1 MKHSGWQLLQ
11 FRDSLMPVN
20 RIMLVCQQNQG
31 VPATRN
37 NDIMTTSQPFTLSR
51 QQKNFF
57 DTFGYLVLPGLLR
70 QNAADISAAFERLY
84 AKDDREI
91 IDWRHEAHYM
101 KSRRVL
107 LQFIEREPELAALLN
122 HPVIDGIFS
131 GLLGGDY
138 LYRASEGNIFTGDTY
153 WHSDLYGAHFK
164 YRHVKILLYLEPLDE
179 NSGAFR
185 AIPGSHLFGDKFAN
199 LLERYVWKHEENYGL
214 QKDEVPCVTI
224 PTQPGDALVF
234 DYRLK
239 HATSHTQNNRRMF
252 SICASER
259 FADEDLPILAKLVN
273 DYLPM
278 SGGNVYRPEFVA
290 AANEPLQR
298 HLTQCL
304 QAFQSLQAGKAGNP
318 VA

>member
-1 MKHSGWQLLQ
+1 M
-11 FRDSLMPVN
+11 N
-20 RIMLVCQQNQG
+20 NQ
-31 VPATRN
+31 AMN
-37 NDIMTTSQPFTLSR
+37 NVTSFKLTR

-57 DTFGYLVLPGLLR
+57 DTFGYLVLPGLLK
-70 QNAADISAAFERLY
+70 DSIDSISAAFEKLY
-84 AKDDREI
+84 QKDDKEI

-107 LQFIEREPELAALLN
+107 LQFIERQPELAALLD
-122 HPVIDGIFS
+122 HPVIDGIFRE
-131 GLLGGDY
+131 LLGANY

-153 WHSDLYGAHFK
+153 WHSDLYGADFK
-164 YRHVKILLYLEPLDE
+164 YRHVKILLYLEPLDAD
-179 NSGAFR
+179 SGAFR

-199 LLERYVWKHEENYGL
+199 LLERWVWKHEDNYGL
-214 QKDEVPCVTI
+214 QKNEVPCVVV

-252 SICASER
+252 SICASQR
-259 FADEDLPILAKLVN
+259 FADEDLPVLAKLVK

-290 AANEPLQR
+290 NANESLQG
-298 HLTQCL
+298 HISQCL
-304 QAFQSLQAGKAGNP
+304 QAFNLLQEGKTGSP

>member
-1 MKHSGWQLLQ
+1 MTNS
-11 FRDSLMPVN
+11 
-20 RIMLVCQQNQG
+20 
-31 VPATRN
+31 PAFKLT
-37 NDIMTTSQPFTLSR
+37 R

-57 DTFGYLVLPGLLR
+57 DTFGYLVLPGLL
-70 QNAADISAAFERLY
+70 QDSIGDISAAFEKLY
-84 AKDDREI
+84 QKDDREI

-107 LQFIEREPELAALLN
+107 LQFIERQPELAALLD
-122 HPVIDGIFS
+122 HPVVDGIFRD
-131 GLLGGDY
+131 LLGDNY

-153 WHSDLYGAHFK
+153 WHSDLYGADFR
-164 YRHVKILLYLEPLDE
+164 YRHVKILIYLEPLDA

-199 LLERYVWKHEENYGL
+199 QLERWGWKHEENYGL
-214 QKDEVPCVTI
+214 EKNEVPCVVI

-239 HATSHTQNNRRMF
+239 HATSHTQSNRRMF

-259 FADEDLPILAKLVN
+259 FAEQDLATLAKLVN

-290 AANEPLQR
+290 GASPSLYK
-298 HLTQCL
+298 HLEQCL
-304 QAFQSLQAGKAGNP
+304 DAFRLLQEGKAGNP